1 MRAGGTRRRNVWT
14 ILICAVLCLLWHPA
28 AFAQSGTGDLDS
40 WGVSA
45 QAETVNT
52 GSGQGGP
59 ADSPRSGSARPDPC
73 SGDFYCKDFPRD
85 LDGLPLDRC
94 PPGYDFGRVRFDT
107 TTNTPL
113 SRRCFNPANS
123 PDTPVVF
130 EPVIDLTQVHDL
142 VPWPTTTIELSPPRF
157 GVVNLATWAWHQP
170 PAVPGPG
177 DDGTGRNLSLT
188 VTATD
193 IANDV
198 PVTLQIDATITGWCY
213 RFDDDRTRP
222 RPAFTPRAL
231 ACPGG
236 SWTTSPGADH
246 QRRHA
251 RDHTYRRPGTHTVT
265 VEQRWEA
272 TARLVGGPVPRTW
285 TLGPVTRT
293 FQRAY
298 DVHEIHA
305 VLR

>member
-1 MRAGGTRRRNVWT
+1 MTRGHVGLRTVATAALVVVITWLSGVAAIAQQADPLLTDLGLGGSLEVPASGRAG
-14 ILICAVLCLLWHPA
+14 
-28 AFAQSGTGDLDS
+28 SGEGATAS
-40 WGVSA
+40 W
-45 QAETVNT
+45 
-52 GSGQGGP
+52 
-59 ADSPRSGSARPDPC
+59 PDPC

-113 SRRCFNPANS
+113 SRRCFNPATD
-123 PDTPVVF
+123 PDAPVVF

-272 TARLVGGPVPRTW
+272 TARLVGGPVGAARAW

-293 FQRAY
+293 FQRAD